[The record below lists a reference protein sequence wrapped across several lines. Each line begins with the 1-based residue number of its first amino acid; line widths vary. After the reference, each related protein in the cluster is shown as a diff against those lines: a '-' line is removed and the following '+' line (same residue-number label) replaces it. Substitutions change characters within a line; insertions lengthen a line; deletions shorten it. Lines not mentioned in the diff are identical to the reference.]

1 MNVSTYCVSLFI
13 DISDTLYCSMKNNHQ
28 VVKRWLN
35 DNAAVLTIV
44 AGVVTNGSA
53 SNMLTDLH
61 GIFVDN
67 NFDLYVTNWGNN

>member
-1 MNVSTYCVSLFI
+1 
-13 DISDTLYCSMKNNHQ
+13 MKNNHQ